1 MRMKINKLF
10 CVQTHIVV
18 VWFFLF
24 LFFCHI
30 SFDYFSQSLPLCDSI
45 WIRLKA
51 ECRICVDFIVL
62 FQYSFFI
69 YLFKYRYS
77 AFDHWFF
84 VLFSL
89 LWWVWYMTLTLLSRH
104 LFSFMKCSCP
114 MKAKTSRQQQ
124 QQQCYFYA
132 RQGSK
137 KQSPATYCHHKN
149 YLYATEIPP

>member
-1 MRMKINKLF
+1 MCRHILLLCDFFYFYFFVIFLLITFPNRFLYVIQYELDWKPNVEFVWILLF
-10 CVQTHIVV
+10 CFNT
-18 VWFFLF
+18 L
-24 LFFCHI
+24 
-30 SFDYFSQSLPLCDSI
+30 
-45 WIRLKA
+45 
-51 ECRICVDFIVL
+51 
-62 FQYSFFI
+62 FFI

-124 QQQCYFYA
+124 QQCYFYA